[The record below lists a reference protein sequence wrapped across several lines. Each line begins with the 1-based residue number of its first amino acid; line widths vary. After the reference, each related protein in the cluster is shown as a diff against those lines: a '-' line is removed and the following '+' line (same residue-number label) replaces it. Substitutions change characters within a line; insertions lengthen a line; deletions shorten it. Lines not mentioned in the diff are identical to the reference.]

1 MNGNSLVVD
10 SNIIIYLSK
19 NQISFDDVF
28 SKHDFFYLSIITYIE
43 VLGFNFRSNDEKTV
57 VTKFLSNFEILNVT
71 QVLAERV
78 IEIRKV
84 RKIKLPDAIILATA
98 QATGSDL
105 MTKNIADF
113 NNIDPQIHLIDP
125 MLK

>member
-43 VLGFNFRSNDEKTV
+43 VLGFNFSSENEKMLV
-57 VTKFLSNFEILNVT
+57 NKFLSNFKILDVT
-71 QVLAERV
+71 HGLAERV
-78 IEIRKV
+78 IEIRKN

-98 QATGSDL
+98 QVTESDL
-105 MTKNIADF
+105 MTKNISDF
-113 NNIDPQIHLIDP
+113 INIDPKIHLIDP
-125 MLK
+125 TLK